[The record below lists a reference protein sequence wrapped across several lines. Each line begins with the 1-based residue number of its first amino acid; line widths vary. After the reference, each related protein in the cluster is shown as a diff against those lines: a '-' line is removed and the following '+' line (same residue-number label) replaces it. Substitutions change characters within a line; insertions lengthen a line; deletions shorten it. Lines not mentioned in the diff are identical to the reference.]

1 MNHQLPGAAQSSGK
15 QWRRRPP
22 PRDEQ
27 GGQGRDRGWTVFEI
41 PSTPGSPAAVGS
53 ATCGPDRARLARAGT
68 RSSSSDVVSQRAGSQ
83 QWRLRSSIG
92 EGEKLRAERVSRRL
106 LVLRSS
112 RPGHRE
118 HMSAREA
125 NISVS
130 EDQQHARVL
139 STKPR
144 TQHGGVVSCPQNS
157 ERSRAR
163 AQESRHPS
171 PSTQLR
177 RWTRRSGL
185 CVSGARWTPSSAA
198 STPGCGCR

>member
-1 MNHQLPGAAQSSGK
+1 
-15 QWRRRPP
+15 
-22 PRDEQ
+22 
-27 GGQGRDRGWTVFEI
+27 
-41 PSTPGSPAAVGS
+41 TPGSPAAVGS

-106 LVLRSS
+106 LVLLSA

-139 STKPR
+139 STK
-144 TQHGGVVSCPQNS
+144 
-157 ERSRAR
+157 
-163 AQESRHPS
+163 
-171 PSTQLR
+171 
-177 RWTRRSGL
+177 
-185 CVSGARWTPSSAA
+185 
-198 STPGCGCR
+198 

>member
-1 MNHQLPGAAQSSGK
+1 MKLVATHSNVHAADLVTTP
-15 QWRRRPP
+15 RRAPNA
-22 PRDEQ
+22 
-27 GGQGRDRGWTVFEI
+27 DRGRTVFEI

-68 RSSSSDVVSQRAGSQ
+68 WSSSSDVSQRAGSQ

-106 LVLRSS
+106 LVLRSA

-163 AQESRHPS
+163 AQESLHPS
-171 PSTQLR
+171 PSTKLR

>member
-1 MNHQLPGAAQSSGK
+1 MLIFRDAVAGGRTSAGDRVAENQHPASVRRDGASGRVHIK
-15 QWRRRPP
+15 A
-22 PRDEQ
+22 
-27 GGQGRDRGWTVFEI
+27 DRGWTVFEI
-41 PSTPGSPAAVGS
+41 PSTPGSLEAVRL
-53 ATCGPDRARLARAGT
+53 ATCGPDRARFARAVT

-106 LVLRSS
+106 LVLRSA
-112 RPGHRE
+112 RP
-118 HMSAREA
+118 
-125 NISVS
+125 

>member
-1 MNHQLPGAAQSSGK
+1 MKQRVHSNVHAADLVTTP
-15 QWRRRPP
+15 RRAPNA
-22 PRDEQ
+22 
-27 GGQGRDRGWTVFEI
+27 DRGWTVFEI
-41 PSTPGSPAAVGS
+41 PSTPGPPTAVGS
-53 ATCGPDRARLARAGT
+53 ATCGPDRARLALAGT
-68 RSSSSDVVSQRAGSQ
+68 WSSSSDVSQRAGSQ

-106 LVLRSS
+106 LVLRSA

-177 RWTRRSGL
+177 RWTRRTGL